1 LKISAF
7 SQAEFAKRLK
17 GNGIYLRT
25 GPFISHI
32 RSSIPAVA
40 RNIHL
45 LYAEHSLSDSE
56 DFADFHIELFPAKG
70 LRRWYRP
77 QVIFSFDG
85 YKPFKPLPL
94 AQAFPMFEWTLNWCI
109 ANHSNQ
115 YLIMHAAAIEKNGFA
130 AILPAPPG
138 TGKSTLCAGLS
149 SRGWRLL
156 SDELA
161 ILRLSDMKLMPLAR
175 PINLKNDSINI
186 MRQYTPDT
194 LFGQVSRDTAKGD
207 VAHMKPSTD
216 SVIRSD
222 EVAIPTWIIFPKYV
236 ANESISLLPR
246 SKAQTFIYGAE
257 NSFNYSALGLEG
269 FKAMEHLI
277 DSCHCYDFTYS
288 DLDQAIEQFNKLPV
302 PEKVNEQ

>member
-1 LKISAF
+1 LKVSEL
-7 SQAEFAKRLK
+7 SPAEFSKRLK
-17 GNGIYLRT
+17 RRGIYLKT

-40 RNIHL
+40 RNLSL
-45 LYAEHSLSDSE
+45 LYSDHQLMTSE
-56 DFADFHIELFPAKG
+56 DFADFHIELFRSRG

-77 QVIFSFDG
+77 QVNFSFDG
-85 YKPFKPLPL
+85 HIPFKPLPL

-115 YLIMHAAAIEKNGFA
+115 YLILHAAAIEKDGLA
-130 AILPAPPG
+130 VILPAPPG

-161 ILRLSDMKLMPLAR
+161 ILRLGDMKLLPLAR
-175 PINLKNDSINI
+175 PINLKNDSIDI
-186 MRQYTPDT
+186 MRQYTPDAT
-194 LFGQVSRDTAKGD
+194 FGQTSHDTAKGD

-222 EVAIPTWIIFPKYV
+222 ETATPTWIIFPKYV
-236 ANESISLLPR
+236 ANENISLTLR
-246 SKAQTFIYGAE
+246 SKAQTFIYAAE
-257 NSFNYSALGLEG
+257 NAFNYSALGLKG
-269 FKAMEHLI
+269 FQAMEHLI
-277 DSCHCYDFTYS
+277 DSCHCYDFIYS
-288 DLDQAIEQFNKLPV
+288 DLDQAVEQFNSLPLSEEIT
-302 PEKVNEQ
+302 P